1 MYQCIDTQKISM
13 KKNYETWPFNFG
25 AIHEQNFKKAKIAIA
40 QIPYDSTSSYGIGQR
55 NGSYA
60 ILKASRYVDELLDSH
75 GGKLI
80 GLDPTDV
87 FTLDEIVVSRNSV
100 PEAMAGIEQAIEK
113 EIVSK
118 NKIPLVLGGEHSISY
133 GVVKALKK
141 KHEDIS
147 VLQFDAHAD
156 LLGEYEGSKFS
167 HACVMRRILD
177 LGVPAVQIGIRNMNT
192 EIEAY
197 LKKNKKQAKNIHFT
211 PEIPPIE
218 KILKGL
224 SKNVY
229 LTFDLDALDPS
240 IMPAVGTA
248 EPGGLYWNETIGAIE
263 KIGKKV
269 NLVGADVVELC
280 PIPGF
285 EAPNFLAAKLV
296 YQIILAIL
304 NKK

>member
-1 MYQCIDTQKISM
+1 MSRLYKQ
-13 KKNYETWPFNFG
+13 WPFNFG
-25 AIHEQNFKKAKIAIA
+25 AIHEQDFKKAKIAIA

-55 NGSYA
+55 NGPYA
-60 ILKASRYVDELLDSH
+60 IINASRYVDELLDAH

-80 GLDPTDV
+80 SLEPTDI

-113 EIVSK
+113 EIVSE
-118 NKIPLVLGGEHSISY
+118 NKIPLVLGGEHSVSY

-141 KHEDIS
+141 KHKDVS
-147 VLQFDAHAD
+147 VLQFDAHTD
-156 LLGEYEGSKFS
+156 LIDEYEGSRFS

-177 LGVPAVQIGIRNMNT
+177 LGVPAVQVGIRNMNA
-192 EIEAY
+192 EIQDY
-197 LKKNKKQAKNIHFT
+197 ISKNKKHAENIHFA
-211 PEIPPIE
+211 PGIPPIE
-218 KILKGL
+218 KIMKGL
-224 SKNVY
+224 TKNVY

-248 EPGGLYWNETIGAIE
+248 EPGGLYWNETVEAIE
-263 KIGKKV
+263 KISKKV
-269 NLVGADVVELC
+269 NIIGADVVELC

-296 YQIILAIL
+296 YKIILAIL
-304 NKK
+304 TER